1 MRCGRRLA
9 ARIHR
14 CDVCSDGAKKKVE
27 WLDQLTN
34 TDARGSE
41 QRRVAHHVGVFTKA
55 ETHPRLMNLGIDV
68 DIGQARATWGAQR
81 VALPMRTKSQWI
93 EGHGNQCW
101 RIRLSPTA
109 REPKQETHSMV
120 WVTLWQRVMHPKL
133 VYSNNERKRR
143 PPSTDCL
150 LRGRARQSFRSRRE
164 TKRGRLFGFR
174 LASHTKWVLRLPTLL
189 DLVFFTL
196 KQCEP
201 HILSLGRVMPR
212 LLETVLGIVM

>member
-120 WVTLWQRVMHPKL
+120 WVTLWQRVTHPKL
-133 VYSNNERKRR
+133 AYSNNERKRR

-150 LRGRARQSFRSRRE
+150 LRGRARQSFRS
-164 TKRGRLFGFR
+164 KRDEERTLI
-174 LASHTKWVLRLPTLL
+174 WVSTCLPHKMGPSFAYS
-189 DLVFFTL
+189 VGPCFFTL

-212 LLETVLGIVM
+212 LLETVLGTIM